1 MNGLTIGKLA
11 KATSA
16 KVETVRYYERIGLLG
31 SPARSSG
38 NYRLYDEAA
47 LGRLSFVRRARELG
61 FSLDQVRELLTLAD
75 DKTRPCGAVDT
86 MAREHLDAIARK
98 ISDLEALQRELGGLV
113 ESCGHGTVAD
123 CRIIDALA
131 PAPSGVTAA
140 I

>member
-11 KATSA
+11 KATGS

-31 SPARSSG
+31 APARSSG
-38 NYRLYDEAA
+38 NYRLYDDAA

-75 DKTRPCGAVDT
+75 DRSRPCGAVDE

-98 ISDLEALQRELGGLV
+98 IADLQALRRELGGLV
-113 ESCGHGTVAD
+113 DNCGQGTVAD
-123 CRIIDALA
+123 CRIIEALA
-131 PAPSGVTAA
+131 PASTRGSQLA
-140 I
+140 